1 MKDGSTAGFKYFS
14 YRDPVMLSI
23 RYRGAKGVMEVRA
36 SFKGK
41 LLGTISLSACK
52 DFEESE
58 AIMISLP
65 ESEHFSLY
73 FTYRGEG
80 SVDFESFCL
89 Q

>member
-1 MKDGSTAGFKYFS
+1 
-14 YRDPVMLSI
+14 
-23 RYRGAKGVMEVRA
+23 
-36 SFKGK
+36 
-41 LLGTISLSACK
+41 LGTISLSACK

-80 SVDFESFCL
+80 AVDFESFR
-89 Q
+89 QQ